1 MIVEQFLLETKNML
15 ISHLYFDEKKLSI
28 FDTFQTNH
36 PHFQSFNINTD
47 LKSIPNSDF
56 FFIEVGESN
65 KEKLK
70 TLLGLLTKNKPIAT
84 YLFADD
90 VENRLLLK
98 FALHF
103 GIADVLPLDNHETL
117 FASIFTKNPTKLDDK
132 LDVFRK
138 IETGNKIEQS
148 FPFFIFKEDSL
159 IYANPKAQLLY
170 EETNLA
176 IIEERLTGDEELFK
190 LLQNDKDTQL
200 TLTFENDAHEEMHY
214 LCLMKSFPHKNEKLL
229 TMIHYTPEEEPKNCS
244 AMLNRFDFIEMLK
257 NKLAEQSIGDKR
269 TSFIL
274 INISNLDKLN
284 QLFKSTAIHE
294 SFKKFLNKIFY
305 LKEENQEV
313 VQWSPNLYIIVC
325 EDLSFERVCEQTRY
339 VQQELINVTVQEKIT
354 PIIISSALMSNNSD
368 LNETLGYIEKIST
381 KKMLPEDIEK
391 VKFYQIDYLENV
403 LDEQEQIL
411 YLMRNCVNNKIP
423 IKLLNIYKGLCINT
437 NSHVLKINEDTYHL
451 YCENL
456 QGYAMQLEGDTVLQA
471 PNFSKDIKAEISLV
485 DIKKSFVILKNLSFM
500 PNSANNRQHTRVQ
513 TSIRTPI
520 LIRYGN
526 KASAQGEILDISVN
540 SIAMKVNGKSIKED
554 IKNQTIKLNFSL
566 PNETGENG
574 YVIMDIEAKVT
585 CVLHKEDYSKVVVM
599 LGALH
604 KPYDDYLL
612 HYMYTRQK
620 ELILEIRR
628 ATKVYN

>member
-1 MIVEQFLLETKNML
+1 AQTLYKET
-15 ISHLYFDEKKLSI
+15 HLSI
-28 FDTFQTNH
+28 
-36 PHFQSFNINTD
+36 
-47 LKSIPNSDF
+47 
-56 FFIEVGESN
+56 
-65 KEKLK
+65 
-70 TLLGLLTKNKPIAT
+70 
-84 YLFADD
+84 
-90 VENRLLLK
+90 
-98 FALHF
+98 
-103 GIADVLPLDNHETL
+103 
-117 FASIFTKNPTKLDDK
+117 
-132 LDVFRK
+132 
-138 IETGNKIEQS
+138 IEQ
-148 FPFFIFKEDSL
+148 
-159 IYANPKAQLLY
+159 
-170 EETNLA
+170 
-176 IIEERLTGDEELFK
+176 RLTSDEDIFQ
-190 LLQNDKDTQL
+190 LLQNDQDAQL
-200 TLTFENDAHEEMHY
+200 SLTFENEAHEKMDY
-214 LCLMKSFPHKNEKLL
+214 LCMLKSFPQKNEKIL
-229 TMIHYTPEEEPKNCS
+229 TMIHYIPEEEPKNCS
-244 AMLNRFDFIEMLK
+244 AMLNRFDFIETLK
-257 NKLAEQSIGDKR
+257 NKLAQQSIDDKN

-284 QLFKSTAIHE
+284 LLFKSTAIHE
-294 SFKKFLNKIFY
+294 SFKKFLNKIFH

-325 EDLSFERVCEQTRY
+325 ENLSFERLCEQTRY
-339 VQQELINVTVQEKIT
+339 VQQELINVTVEEKIT
-354 PIIISSALMSNNSD
+354 PIIISSALMANNKD
-368 LNETLGYIEKIST
+368 LNETLSYIDKINAKKLLAENIEKI
-381 KKMLPEDIEK
+381 
-391 VKFYQIDYLENV
+391 KFYQIDYLENV

-423 IKLLNIYKGLCINT
+423 IKLLNIYKGMCINT
-437 NSHVLKINEDTYHL
+437 NSHVLKINEETYHL

-456 QGYAMQLEGDTVLQA
+456 QGYAMQLEGHTVLQA
-471 PNFSKDIKAEISLV
+471 PNFSKDIRAEVSIV
-485 DIKKSFVILKNLSFM
+485 DIKKSFAILKNLTFM
-500 PNSANNRQHTRVQ
+500 PHSANNRQHTRVQ
-513 TSIRTPI
+513 TNIRTPI

>member
-1 MIVEQFLLETKNML
+1 MLIEQFLLETKNMVV
-15 ISHLYFDEKKLSI
+15 SHLYFDEKKLSI

-36 PHFQSFNINTD
+36 PHFQSFNLNTD
-47 LKSIPNSDF
+47 LKTIPNSDF

-103 GIADVLPLDNHETL
+103 GIADVLPLEHQATL
-117 FASIFTKNPTKLDDK
+117 LSSIFTKNPTKLDDK
-132 LDVFRK
+132 LSIFRN
-138 IETGNKIEQS
+138 IETGNKIEQC

-159 IYANPKAQLLY
+159 IYANPKAQMLY

-176 IIEERLTGDEELFK
+176 IIEEHLTGDEELFK
-190 LLQNDKDTQL
+190 LLQNDKDSQIS
-200 TLTFENDAHEEMHY
+200 LTFENDTHEIINY
-214 LCLMKSFPHKNEKLL
+214 LCLMKSFPQKNEKFL
-229 TMIHYTPEEEPKNCS
+229 TMIRYAPEVEQKNCS

-257 NKLAEQSIGDKR
+257 NKLAEQSIGEKR

-325 EDLSFERVCEQTRY
+325 EDLSFERVSEQTRY

-354 PIIISSALMSNNSD
+354 PIITSSALMANNND

-456 QGYAMQLEGDTVLQA
+456 QGYAMQLEGETVLQA

-485 DIKKSFVILKNLSFM
+485 DIKRSFVILKNLSFL
-500 PNSANNRQHTRVQ
+500 PHSANNRQHTRVQ

-520 LIRYGN
+520 LIRYEN

-540 SIAMKVNGKSIKED
+540 SIALKVSGKLIKED
-554 IKNQTIKLNFSL
+554 IKNQAVKLNFSL
-566 PNETGENG
+566 SNETGENG
-574 YVIMDIEAKVT
+574 YVIMEIEAKVT
-585 CVLHKEDYSKVVVM
+585 CVLQKEDYAKVVVM
-599 LGALH
+599 LGNLH

>member
-1 MIVEQFLLETKNML
+1 MIVEQFLLTTKNMVL
-15 ISHLYFDEKKLSI
+15 THLYFDEKRLDI
-28 FDTFQTNH
+28 FDALKNTH
-36 PHFQSFNINTD
+36 PHFQTYDIQGD
-47 LKSIPNSDF
+47 IQKIPTSDF
-56 FFIEVGESN
+56 FFIEIGEST
-65 KEKLK
+65 KDKLK
-70 TLLGLLTKNKPIAT
+70 ILLGVLTKHKPIAT

-117 FASIFTKNPTKLDDK
+117 LASIFTKNPNKLDDK
-132 LDVFRK
+132 LSIF
-138 IETGNKIEQS
+138 NKIAIGNTIEHC
-148 FPFFIFKEDSL
+148 FPFFIFKDDSL
-159 IYANPKAQLLY
+159 IYANTKAQILY
-170 EETNLA
+170 EETNLSV
-176 IIEERLTGDEELFK
+176 IEERLLSDEDLFK
-190 LLQNDKDTQL
+190 LLQNDKETQL
-200 TLTFENDAHEEMHY
+200 SLTFENDANEKIDY
-214 LCLMKSFPHKNEKLL
+214 LCFIKSFPPKNEKILS
-229 TMIHYTPEEEPKNCS
+229 MIPYKLEERVNTS
-244 AMLNRFDFIEMLK
+244 VMLNRFDFIETLK
-257 NKLAEQSIGDKR
+257 DKLAEQSIGDKR

-284 QLFKSTAIHE
+284 QLFKSTVLHE
-294 SFKKFLNKIFY
+294 SFKKFLNKIFH

-325 EDLSFERVCEQTRY
+325 ENLSFERVCEQTRY
-339 VQQELINVTVQEKIT
+339 VQQELINVTVEEKIT
-354 PIIISSALMSNNSD
+354 PIIISSALMANHSD
-368 LNETLGYIEKIST
+368 LNETLGYIEKISI

-391 VKFYQIDYLENV
+391 VNFYQIDYLENI
-403 LDEQEQIL
+403 LDEQEQIS

-437 NSHVLKINEDTYHL
+437 NSHILKINEDTYHL

-471 PNFSKDIKAEISLV
+471 PNFSKDIKAEVSFV
-485 DIKKSFVILKNLSFM
+485 DIKKSLVILKNLTFTQH
-500 PNSANNRQHTRVQ
+500 SANNRQHTRVQ

-520 LIRYGN
+520 LIKYGN
-526 KASAQGEILDISVN
+526 KASAQGEICDISVN
-540 SIAMKVNGKSIKED
+540 SVAIRVSKSIKED

-566 PNETGENG
+566 PNEEGENG
-574 YVIMDIEAKVT
+574 YIVMDIEAKVT
-585 CVLHKEDYSKVVVM
+585 FVAQHDEYTKVVVM

-628 ATKVYN
+628 ASKVYN